1 MRVMKH
7 KSDIFP
13 PGAHPIVSFGRSAG
27 DRGGTSP
34 PAEGNFHGK
43 PEPPPGPTV
52 LETASGARRRARG
65 DPSSGL
71 RAHVIGRPERKRP
84 VDYEH
89 RILGPPGGGWR
100 ERAQGPPIP
109 NGRDPT
115 LPERKRPVDYEHR
128 ILGPPDGGWRERAQG
143 PPSLWIGPAPP
154 GHFRSRRGGPPGA
167 TQDTFHSLSAERRR
181 DARLA
186 TLPETTRQGRRKDK
200 HVNQGR

>member
-1 MRVMKH
+1 MNH
-7 KSDIFP
+7 KSVIFP
-13 PGAHPIVSFGRSAG
+13 PGTLPIFPPGRSAG

-34 PAEGNFHGK
+34 PGGGNFHGR
-43 PEPPPGPTV
+43 PEPPPGPAV
-52 LETASGARRRARG
+52 LKTTSGARRHARG

-100 ERAQGPPIP
+100 EP
-109 NGRDPT
+109 
-115 LPERKRPVDYEHR
+115 
-128 ILGPPDGGWRERAQG
+128 AQG

>member
-1 MRVMKH
+1 MRVMNH
-7 KSDIFP
+7 KLDIFP

-34 PAEGNFHGK
+34 PAEGNFHGR
-43 PEPPPGPTV
+43 PEPPPDPAV
-52 LETASGARRRARG
+52 LETTTGVRRRAHG
-65 DPSSGL
+65 DPSSSL

-89 RILGPPGGGWR
+89 RILGPP
-100 ERAQGPPIP
+100 E
-109 NGRDPT
+109 
-115 LPERKRPVDYEHR
+115 
-128 ILGPPDGGWRERAQG
+128 GGWRERAQG

-186 TLPETTRQGRRKDK
+186 TRPEAADMKSAGYQ